1 MLDAGRLVGNPT
13 CRGRAKSATQRL
25 FLRKNKESV
34 KKKRPN
40 TENMQP
46 RIQIEENRRP
56 KKKKRQRKEQQ
67 EEKPRNSQDEDV
79 SNAPEFSLAKIE
91 YKLNT
96 SNIINPSQDFFVIP

>member
-1 MLDAGRLVGNPT
+1 
-13 CRGRAKSATQRL
+13 
-25 FLRKNKESV
+25 
-34 KKKRPN
+34 
-40 TENMQP
+40 MQP

-56 KKKKRQRKEQQ
+56 KKKQRKEQQ

-96 SNIINPSQDFFVIP
+96 SNIINPPQDFFVIP

>member
-1 MLDAGRLVGNPT
+1 MLGVWWATLPAEGERKAPRSGFFQGRIW
-13 CRGRAKSATQRL
+13 
-25 FLRKNKESV
+25 KNKESV

-46 RIQIEENRRP
+46 RIQIEENWRP
-56 KKKKRQRKEQQ
+56 KKKQRKEQQ